1 LTQVVALPFGLFA
14 SAPLFCQFLP
24 QRGRSLFRDLQANTK
39 LRRSGRLLH
48 QPVGKF
54 ADRVAE
60 RLCGNIRALLCFAEA
75 SWRLT
80 LPLPRISKGLKA
92 VYGDK
97 PASPYAFP
105 LGFSF
110 NVSLFDVPTDS
121 AR

>member
-1 LTQVVALPFGLFA
+1 LAQVVALPFGHFA
-14 SAPLFCQFLP
+14 SAPLYCQFLP

-54 ADRVAE
+54 ADRVAG
-60 RLCGNIRALLCFAEA
+60 RLRGNIRAILCIAEV
-75 SWRLT
+75 SRRLP

-97 PASPYAFP
+97 PASLYAFS
-105 LGFSF
+105 LGFSYD
-110 NVSLFDVPTDS
+110 VSLFDVPTDS

>member
-1 LTQVVALPFGLFA
+1 LTQIVAIPFGLFA

-24 QRGRSLFRDLQANTK
+24 QCGRSLFRDLQANTK
-39 LRRSGRLLH
+39 LRCSGRLLH

-54 ADRVAE
+54 ADRVAGQ
-60 RLCGNIRALLCFAEA
+60 LCGNIRALLCFAEV
-75 SWRLT
+75 SRRLP

-97 PASPYAFP
+97 PASLYAFS

-110 NVSLFDVPTDS
+110 DVSLFDVPTDS